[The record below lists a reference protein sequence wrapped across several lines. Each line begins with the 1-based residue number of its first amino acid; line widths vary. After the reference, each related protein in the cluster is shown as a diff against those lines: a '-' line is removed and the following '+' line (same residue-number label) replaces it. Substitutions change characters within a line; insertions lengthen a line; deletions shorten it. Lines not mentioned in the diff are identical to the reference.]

1 MVVKVGKLKGPFR
14 GFRNLETRF
23 TFLDGSVWRQRQP
36 KYLYFYANRPRARVL
51 YENGRYVLEV
61 DGTDETIEVIEE
73 TATAQQ
79 LSQAESPVQPV

>member
-23 TFLDGSVWRQRQP
+23 VFLDGSVWRQRQP

-73 TATAQQ
+73 TATAQLQ
-79 LSQAESPVQPV
+79 NQAESPVQPV